1 MASSLNL
8 SLTDELRGFINSRT
22 GDAGVYSTP
31 SEYLRDLIRRDMES
45 QGIVTHVLG
54 GLDDIKHSRFS
65 ECSILDIADEQY
77 RYCQYHHKSTIL
89 AATAAWHY
97 FDKLAMSQSFSG
109 STVTAGLSREPKPK
123 AKPLKPCCENPY
135 PL

>member
-8 SLTDELRGFINSRT
+8 SLTDELREFINSRT

-45 QGIVTHVLG
+45 QGIVTHVLD

-65 ECSILDIADEQY
+65 DNSILDIADE
-77 RYCQYHHKSTIL
+77 
-89 AATAAWHY
+89 
-97 FDKLAMSQSFSG
+97 
-109 STVTAGLSREPKPK
+109 
-123 AKPLKPCCENPY
+123 
-135 PL
+135 